1 MNQSFLKSKVEREKM
16 KTNKQLREEISQLNN
31 IIKDKD
37 WTILKMAKEIIRLK
51 RNKGGEGEDGH

>member
-1 MNQSFLKSKVEREKM
+1 M